1 MSEAI
6 AETQPA
12 TAAPSASRE
21 AGRILIIDDEPIV
34 REVLRDVLA
43 REAYALTFAVDAE
56 TGLEALDRQEFDL
69 VVLDLMLPGMGGL
82 EALTEIRRRDP
93 DQVIVMLTAF
103 GSVETA
109 VQAMRMGANDY
120 LTKPFKNDD
129 VLRAVGRGLSHR
141 RLILENRSLRRALQG
156 RTGSWGLVGKSRT
169 MQTLYSLIEQVA
181 PSRSTVLIQGESGT
195 GKELVAHAIH
205 ERSGRPA
212 DAFVVVNSGSMPAD
226 LLESNL
232 FGHVKGAFTGAVQ
245 AKKGL
250 FEVANGGSI
259 FFDEIS
265 SVKPDVQAKLLRV
278 IQEKEFIPVGA
289 VQSVQVDV
297 RIIAATNIDLM
308 ELVRRG
314 EFREDLYYRLNVITL
329 TLPPLRD
336 RREDIPPLV
345 EHFIRK
351 YAEENHKEVGGV
363 SPEAMALLMD
373 HPWRGNVRE
382 LENVIERAV
391 VLSREPLIGADLLPE
406 PIHRQAVQA
415 PAVQGLMNDGEF
427 SFYQTMENFEREII
441 TESLKRTN
449 GVQRRAAALLGLK
462 ATTLNEKIKRL
473 KIDLR

>member
-1 MSEAI
+1 
-6 AETQPA
+6 
-12 TAAPSASRE
+12 
-21 AGRILIIDDEPIV
+21 
-34 REVLRDVLA
+34 
-43 REAYALTFAVDAE
+43 
-56 TGLEALDRQEFDL
+56 
-69 VVLDLMLPGMGGL
+69 
-82 EALTEIRRRDP
+82 
-93 DQVIVMLTAF
+93 
-103 GSVETA
+103 
-109 VQAMRMGANDY
+109 MRMGANDY

-129 VLRAVGRGLSHR
+129 VLRSVGRGLGHR

-212 DAFVVVNSGSMPAD
+212 GAFVVVNSGSMPAD

-351 YAEENHKEVGGV
+351 YAEENQKEVGGV

-391 VLSREPLIGADLLPE
+391 VLAREPLIGADLLPE
-406 PIHRQAVQA
+406 PIHRQAVRV
-415 PAVQGLMNDGEF
+415 PVVQGLLNEGAF
-427 SFYQTMENFEREII
+427 SFYQTLENFEREII
-441 TESLKRTN
+441 TESLKRSN
-449 GVQRRAAALLGLK
+449 GVQRRAAVLLGLK

-473 KIDLR
+473 KIGLG